1 LHFTKFVD
9 PVRSCS
15 SALPPVHQH
24 AATTERPTPVYRTA
38 AEVPTEE
45 GDLRKGEAVKRNGKN
60 LTCGSHGGEVPQ
72 PRGKNWTVRHNV
84 SHVHASQ
91 KKSNGS
97 ECACPGRRRRNTFTP
112 QGLREPCAVSPSH
125 PSDIFAGR
133 TEFSQPI
140 RQ

>member
-1 LHFTKFVD
+1 M
-9 PVRSCS
+9 RSCS
-15 SALPPVHQH
+15 STLPPVHQH

-84 SHVHASQ
+84 RHVHASQ
-91 KKSNGS
+91 KKIQWQRM
-97 ECACPGRRRRNTFTP
+97 CLPGPAPPEYIHPTGAT
-112 QGLREPCAVSPSH
+112 GALRG
-125 PSDIFAGR
+125 FALTVFGCD
-133 TEFSQPI
+133 P
-140 RQ
+140 